1 VEYHQRLKRSLLSFQ
16 QLLSPSI
23 LLIHRVQT
31 GNVEITHLT
40 HHRLLDGKIT
50 TQAYSRI
57 QEKEVTLRQDLVE
70 VLRRMDTK
78 EVDIN

>member
-1 VEYHQRLKRSLLSFQ
+1 MHQRL
-16 QLLSPSI
+16 
-23 LLIHRVQT
+23 
-31 GNVEITHLT
+31 
-40 HHRLLDGKIT
+40 LDAKIT

-70 VLRRMDTK
+70 VLRRMNTK